1 MRIFACCNWGLKFLG
16 PLLEYWRKEGHEV
29 HYELGYNPAQHEW
42 SDICFVDVCD
52 HNAQVASQN
61 RFPGSRLAIR
71 AIDIETWVGQP
82 GGVNWENVDV
92 LIFGAKHIEELV
104 RSYVNFPEKLA
115 IKHIPFG
122 IDPTKWTFKER
133 NGRGQNIACI
143 AHRWSA
149 KGIPLLLQVMAGLKK
164 ERWKL
169 HILGTRSTEAWLHK
183 YIEHIIRELGLDVSF
198 TETVP
203 NVDEWLE
210 DKDYLVVS
218 SQKEAF
224 SYAAAEA
231 ALKGIKPCIHN
242 FWGARAIW
250 PDSWIWST
258 IQECINMIK
267 AEEYNSRF
275 YRQFVSETY
284 SMEKMMRSLN
294 EVCGVVHLHRRVSLG
309 GSSRTDLAEANKRD
323 MDKL

>member
-52 HNAQVASQN
+52 HNAQVAS
-61 RFPGSRLAIR
+61 RHKFPNSKLIVR
-71 AIDIETWVGQP
+71 AIDIEVWVGQP
-82 GGVNWENVDV
+82 GGVLWENVDA
-92 LIFGAKHIEELV
+92 LIFGAKHIETLA
-104 RSYVNFPEKLA
+104 RSYVQFPETLRVV
-115 IKHIPFG
+115 HIPFG
-122 IDPTKWTFKER
+122 LELEKWTFRER
-133 NGRGQNIACI
+133 APGPDVAFIG
-143 AHRWSA
+143 HRWSA
-149 KGIPLLLQVMAGLKK
+149 KGLPLLLQVMAGLGPSW
-164 ERWKL
+164 RL
-169 HILGTRSTEAWLHK
+169 HILGTKSSEAWLHK
-183 YIEHIIRELGLDVSF
+183 YIEHIIHTLKLEAYF
-198 TETVP
+198 TDSVQ
-203 NVDEWLE
+203 NVDLWLE
-210 DKDYLVVS
+210 DKNYLIVP

-294 EVCGVVHLHRRVSLG
+294 EVCGV
-309 GSSRTDLAEANKRD
+309 A
-323 MDKL
+323 